1 MARETMSIASGMKLF
16 CMVDFVYNVDIDMA
30 QCLERY
36 DAPIYIVKRGAATK
50 IDRRQGGS
58 CFLLGFLVFVQASVE
73 D

>member
-36 DAPIYIVKRGAATK
+36 DAPIICSQERG
-50 IDRRQGGS
+50 RYYY
-58 CFLLGFLVFVQASVE
+58 
-73 D
+73 